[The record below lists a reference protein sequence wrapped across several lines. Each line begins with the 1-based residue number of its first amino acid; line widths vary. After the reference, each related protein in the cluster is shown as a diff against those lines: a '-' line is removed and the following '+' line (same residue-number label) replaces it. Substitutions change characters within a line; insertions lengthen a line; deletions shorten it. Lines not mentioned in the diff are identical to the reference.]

1 MQPAGLVN
9 SQVFISPAVS
19 DPRLQPVLIAAIAT
33 RTVIMHGNRLAIGI
47 TTARY
52 SRTVL
57 AAGSNAAMA
66 TILGAMGSQELR
78 ISDAIPVHLRG
89 RGTLIPAEPD
99 PAAGAPVCLAPAM
112 MLYLDPDGDV
122 RPCCRNHVALGN
134 VGRTRLPDIWWG
146 RNREL
151 LEESVTNLDFSLGCF
166 QCADVMDTE
175 GRELAYPSNFDR
187 YASDLAPERS
197 SRWPLRMEF
206 NLSNS
211 CNLQCIQCNGFLS
224 SSIRLHREGRPPLP
238 KVYDDQF
245 FEDLEAFIPHLVDA
259 QFAGGEPFLAAESF
273 RVWDLVK
280 RLNPELPCMTVTNA
294 TQWNRRIQEVI
305 EDLSMGFV
313 FSLDGVTKKTYE
325 AVRIGADFG
334 SVMANVERYS
344 AIANRNER
352 PLEVNYCHMVQN
364 YQSFPDVL
372 RWGEERGMKV
382 NVSVVRDPV
391 ECSLAAADD
400 TLLRGVLRTYEMQYD
415 AVAAELMINL
425 PAWEEEIVRIRGWLH
440 AGPGGRVVPWG
451 EWDYFVERRHTRAV
465 RALEQFAVRT
475 AGRATCEAR
484 LDEHGKVLEVN
495 EEFALLAGT
504 EPGDLVGR
512 NADTELAA
520 TFEARFGSQLEI
532 KELVQNGDLY
542 EADILA
548 GDRALRLV
556 LMPTPGMK
564 GPRRTTVLIVDTVQ
578 GELGVPFIDARDW
591 PI

>member
-206 NLSNS
+206 NLSN
-211 CNLQCIQCNGFLS
+211 
-224 SSIRLHREGRPPLP
+224 
-238 KVYDDQF
+238 
-245 FEDLEAFIPHLVDA
+245 
-259 QFAGGEPFLAAESF
+259 
-273 RVWDLVK
+273 
-280 RLNPELPCMTVTNA
+280 
-294 TQWNRRIQEVI
+294 
-305 EDLSMGFV
+305 
-313 FSLDGVTKKTYE
+313 
-325 AVRIGADFG
+325 
-334 SVMANVERYS
+334 
-344 AIANRNER
+344 
-352 PLEVNYCHMVQN
+352 
-364 YQSFPDVL
+364 
-372 RWGEERGMKV
+372 
-382 NVSVVRDPV
+382 
-391 ECSLAAADD
+391 
-400 TLLRGVLRTYEMQYD
+400 
-415 AVAAELMINL
+415 
-425 PAWEEEIVRIRGWLH
+425 
-440 AGPGGRVVPWG
+440 
-451 EWDYFVERRHTRAV
+451 
-465 RALEQFAVRT
+465 
-475 AGRATCEAR
+475 
-484 LDEHGKVLEVN
+484 
-495 EEFALLAGT
+495 
-504 EPGDLVGR
+504 
-512 NADTELAA
+512 
-520 TFEARFGSQLEI
+520 
-532 KELVQNGDLY
+532 
-542 EADILA
+542 
-548 GDRALRLV
+548 
-556 LMPTPGMK
+556 
-564 GPRRTTVLIVDTVQ
+564 
-578 GELGVPFIDARDW
+578 
-591 PI
+591 